1 MKNKIFRK
9 YFLIIAAIL
18 IVFVILGFVA
28 SVLMTDLL
36 RKQTTNR
43 IPPLFI
49 AKVVDQLDTHDRL
62 HAIKMYEE
70 MKDKDSASN
79 LVMYDANGEVIYKR
93 YDFMVPPL
101 RPEFLTQFKQ
111 PFDSFDSMRDENRP
125 PPPWHDPNR
134 PPGGP
139 DGPAGF
145 GGPGSPPDQMRAR
158 SFMSFFMW
166 GGGPPRGPRFEHIV
180 VRLSG
185 EPVYYIGVFPAPP
198 QRPEGWQLYL
208 PLLGPLLLI
217 VSLLLGVAAAVG
229 LIYASVR
236 SKIIEADR
244 VLSEIQGGN
253 LKARFVIKRKD
264 EFGEAMQRFNKMA
277 DEIENLVEHLK
288 FVESARNKILQ
299 ELAHDLRTPV
309 ASVRNLLETIERQ
322 NEKLDSAT
330 RLELAQLSLREVDY
344 FEQLVEDLL
353 LLAQVEEPK
362 YRLDYQ
368 NINLNDAIDDV
379 VADCLSRP
387 IYRRKNIT
395 IEKSIGAEDII
406 LLGSYKLIYRLLR
419 NVFENAFS
427 FTESKIRIELKK
439 LDSHQFSFSVLDDG
453 PGLTED
459 QILHFGERK
468 LSRASVNS
476 QNGQRLSVGLG
487 SVIIKKIAQL
497 HRAQVQIKNATT
509 PDGCVNG
516 ALLTI
521 VFDINQVS

>member
-1 MKNKIFRK
+1 M
-9 YFLIIAAIL
+9 IIACIL
-18 IVFVILGFVA
+18 IVFVVLGFVA
-28 SVLMTDLL
+28 SVLMMDLL

-49 AKVVDQLDTHDRL
+49 AKVVDQLDTRDRL

-79 LVMYDANGEVIYKR
+79 LVMYDANGQVIYKR
-93 YDFMVPPL
+93 YDMMVPPL
-101 RPEFLTQFKQ
+101 RSEFLSQFKQ

-139 DGPAGF
+139 GEMRPPGGPNDGP
-145 GGPGSPPDQMRAR
+145 GGPGGPPDLMRPK
-158 SFMSFFMW
+158 SFMPFFMW
-166 GGGPPRGPRFEHIV
+166 GGGPPRMRFEHIV

-185 EPVYYIGVFPAPP
+185 EPAYYIGVFPAPP

-217 VSLLLGVAAAVG
+217 VSLLLGVAAAIG

-236 SKIIEADR
+236 KNIIEADR
-244 VLSEIQGGN
+244 VISEIQSGN
-253 LKARFVIKRKD
+253 LKARFAVTRKD

-387 IYRRKNIT
+387 LYSRKNIK
-395 IEKSIGAEDII
+395 IEKDISAEDII
-406 LLGSYKLIYRLLR
+406 LLGSYKLIYRMLR

-427 FTESKIRIELKK
+427 FTENKIKIELHKIDNDHFA
-439 LDSHQFSFSVLDDG
+439 LSVLDDG
-453 PGLTED
+453 PGLTEE
-459 QILHFGERK
+459 QIKHFGERK
-468 LSRASVNS
+468 LSRTSVNS

-497 HRAQVQIKNATT
+497 HRAQVRIQNAST
-509 PDGCVNG
+509 PDGRVSG

-521 VFDINQVS
+521 VFDINQVN